1 MDIKILDGTET
12 GSVFVYMFRDA
23 SNRTVITFQ
32 VCALATLDILEEN
45 SEWFPAIVD
54 KKQIILKG
62 CQEIFSCVCG
72 DQNIIVSSPRT
83 KEFLSIN
90 QSISTDKHRQL
101 TLKKHKDVIY
111 CGFSE
116 MHFANIYSDDC
127 VTEAGNKILYRNLS
141 SLLESHGKQCSYND
155 ELITIITHS

>member
-1 MDIKILDGTET
+1 MSGNLQLCLWRPEH
-12 GSVFVYMFRDA
+12 
-23 SNRTVITFQ
+23 NR
-32 VCALATLDILEEN
+32 
-45 SEWFPAIVD
+45 
-54 KKQIILKG
+54 
-62 CQEIFSCVCG
+62 
-72 DQNIIVSSPRT
+72 
-83 KEFLSIN
+83 FLTPHQRVLIN
-90 QSISTDKHRQL
+90 QSISTDKH
-101 TLKKHKDVIY
+101 THLKLKEHKDVIY